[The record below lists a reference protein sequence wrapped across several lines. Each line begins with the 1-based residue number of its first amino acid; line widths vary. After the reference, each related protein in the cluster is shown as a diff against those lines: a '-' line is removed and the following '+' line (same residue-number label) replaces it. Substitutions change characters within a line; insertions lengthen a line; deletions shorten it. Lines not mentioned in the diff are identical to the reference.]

1 MGIQRLRSN
10 VRYVGLDGNEVIKEF
25 ATFRE
30 ATLWVSRATNLG
42 FTVGI
47 KPVINGAI
55 VDIPEAD
62 EPPYSGYSRNPLY
75 DIMAEDDDEE
85 VE

>member
-1 MGIQRLRSN
+1 MLRTN
-10 VRYVGLDGNEVIKEF
+10 TRYVGLNGNEIVKEF

-30 ATLWVSRATNLG
+30 ATLWASRAANLG
-42 FTVGI
+42 YMADI
-47 KPVINGAI
+47 KPVVNGAI
-55 VDIPEAD
+55 VDRVED
-62 EPPYSGYSRNPLY
+62 EPPYSGYSRNPLD

>member
-1 MGIQRLRSN
+1 MGIQRLKSN

-42 FTVGI
+42 FTVDI

-55 VDIPEAD
+55 VEIPED
-62 EPPYSGYSRNPLY
+62 EPPYTGYSRNPLD